1 VITKEDSDLGQE
13 PGDSKSNNSSPKKQ
27 PFSRIMSG
35 NSAGNVDVSAIIETL
50 AKFIFTDSL

>member
-1 VITKEDSDLGQE
+1 
-13 PGDSKSNNSSPKKQ
+13 
-27 PFSRIMSG
+27 MSG